1 MSYRVHE
8 IAKKFGMNTKDFI
21 SKISKLGI
29 NKDNALNKLDDLEVN
44 KIENE
49 FNKEK
54 QDQNTTKQVIREKM
68 IFNNQKEESKEE
80 RKDYRRNRGYMNYTN
95 TNTKN
100 QNNFKNNR
108 ENKEYKDNKDHR
120 ENRENKEYREN
131 REHKEYR
138 DNKKDYKNFRNK
150 NNDNL
155 ANKDKE
161 NKHNFKNNRNNVD
174 NNKVSDK
181 GFNAYSKDRDDYSQT
196 NKFSK
201 PKAKKEKKVMTEP
214 SIIPESE
221 TSSKKFTKTSNKSK
235 FDKKKYENEKIQKE
249 EERIL
254 KELRTDFRKENS
266 KKKKK
271 KNDKEL
277 KSEVQQMDEGAGI
290 LKISGELSVKD
301 FAEKLGLSVS
311 EVIKKFF
318 MQGKMLTAN
327 AILSLEEIEELALEY
342 NVLIEIEEQEEISY
356 GEKYELEIVDNTE
369 DLELRA
375 PVITIMGHVD
385 HGKTSLLDA
394 IRNTNVIASE
404 AGGITQ
410 SIGAYQIEWKGQKI
424 TFIDTPGHEAFTE
437 MRARGA
443 NITDIAI
450 LIVAADDGVKPQTV
464 EAISHAKEANVPI
477 IVAIN
482 KMDKV
487 GANPMRVKQ
496 DLTEHGLVWQE
507 WGGDIEFVEISAKTG
522 QNLDQLLETVLI
534 TAELLELKANS
545 KKRAKAVVIESK
557 LDPQVGTVADILV
570 KEGTLKIGDIF
581 VAGESYGKIRTMS
594 NDKGEKIQE
603 AGPSTPVEIT
613 GFNNIPNAGD
623 TLYCVQNDKQARKII
638 EDYRATNRDL
648 EINGKKH
655 ISLEML
661 SKELKDQDVKELKCI
676 IRADSKGSVEALKDA
691 LSKLSN
697 DEVSVNIIQASAGAI
712 TEGDVKLAEA
722 SNAIII
728 GFGVRPNTQARN
740 ESEKTGVEIRNY
752 NVIYHVIEDIE
763 KAMKGM
769 LDPEFREIY
778 FGRMKVIQ
786 VFKISG
792 VGNIAGSL
800 VIDGKVQKDSKI
812 RVIRDGIIV
821 HQGEIN
827 SLKRH
832 KDDAKE
838 ATLGQECG
846 ISIKDYTD
854 IKVDDI
860 IESYKMEEIAR

>member
-8 IAKKFGMNTKDFI
+8 VAKKFGMNVKEFI
-21 SKISKLGI
+21 TKISKFGI
-29 NKDNALNKLDDLEVN
+29 EKQSPLNIINVNELSEIENKFNKD
-44 KIENE
+44 
-49 FNKEK
+49 KEE
-54 QDQNTTKQVIREKM
+54 QQIQTKQVIREKM
-68 IFNNQKEESKEE
+68 IFSKPKEEKTEE
-80 RKDYRRNRGYMNYTN
+80 RKDYRRNRGYLNYTN

-100 QNNFKNNR
+100 QNSFKNIKDNENNKR
-108 ENKEYKDNKDHR
+108 ENKEKDF
-120 ENRENKEYREN
+120 
-131 REHKEYR
+131 
-138 DNKKDYKNFRNK
+138 KNFKNRNFE
-150 NNDNL
+150 NNI
-155 ANKDKE
+155 NKDKE
-161 NKHNFKNNRNNVD
+161 NKKDFRSNKKNLDNSRN
-174 NNKVSDK
+174 DK
-181 GFNAYSKDRDDYSQT
+181 NFNAYAKDRDDYSQNNKFNKPKPKKDKKLSDVEPAIICET
-196 NKFSK
+196 ESSTKKFSK
-201 PKAKKEKKVMTEP
+201 G
-214 SIIPESE
+214 
-221 TSSKKFTKTSNKSK
+221 SNKSK
-235 FDKKKYENEKIQKE
+235 FDKKRYENEKIQKE

-271 KNDKEL
+271 KAEKEI
-277 KSEVQQMDEGAGI
+277 KSEVLQIDEGAGI
-290 LKISGELSVKD
+290 LKVSGELSVKE
-301 FAEKLGLSVS
+301 FAEKLGVGVS
-311 EVIKKFF
+311 EIIKKFF
-318 MQGKMLTAN
+318 MQGKVLTAN
-327 AILSLEEIEELALEY
+327 AILSLEEIEQLALEY
-342 NVLIEIEEQEEISY
+342 NVLIEADEKEEISY
-356 GEKYELEIVDNTE
+356 GEKYELEIE
-369 DLELRA
+369 DDKSELELRA

-385 HGKTSLLDA
+385 HGKTSLLDSL
-394 IRNTNVIASE
+394 RNTNVIASE

-410 SIGAYQIEWKGQKI
+410 SIGAYQIVYNGQKI

-450 LIVAADDGVKPQTV
+450 LIVAADDGVKPQTI

-496 DLTEHGLVWQE
+496 DLTEYGLVWQE
-507 WGGDIEFVEISAKTG
+507 WGGDIDFIEISAKTG
-522 QNLDQLLETVLI
+522 QNLDKLLETVLI
-534 TAELLELKANS
+534 TAELLELKANP

-557 LDPQVGTVADILV
+557 LDPQVGNIADVLV
-570 KEGTLKIGDIF
+570 NEGTLKIGDIF
-581 VAGESYGKIRTMS
+581 VAGESYGKIRSMC
-594 NDKGEKIQE
+594 NDKGEKITQ

-613 GFNNIPNAGD
+613 GFNNLPNAGD
-623 TLYCVQNDKQARKII
+623 ILYCVNNDKQAKKII
-638 EDYRATNRDL
+638 LDYRATNREI

-661 SKELKDQDVKELKCI
+661 SKELKDQNLKELKCI

-712 TEGDVKLAEA
+712 TEGDVKLASA

-752 NVIYHVIEDIE
+752 SVIYHVIEDIE
-763 KAMKGM
+763 KALKGM
-769 LDPEFREIY
+769 LDPEFKEIY
-778 FGRMKVIQ
+778 YGRLKVLQ

-800 VIDGKVQKDSKI
+800 VIDGKIQKDSKI
-812 RVIRDGIIV
+812 RIIRDGIIV
-821 HQGEIN
+821 HEGEIN

-846 ISIKDYTD
+846 ISIKDFTD
-854 IKVDDI
+854 IKADDI
-860 IESYKMEEIAR
+860 IESFKMEEIAR

>member
-1 MSYRVHE
+1 MSNRVHE
-8 IAKKFGMNTKDFI
+8 VAKKFKMNTKDFI

-29 NKDNALNKLDDLEVN
+29 NKENALNTLDESEIK

-49 FNKEK
+49 FNKAKNNQGNE
-54 QDQNTTKQVIREKM
+54 KQVIREKM
-68 IFNNQKEESKEE
+68 IFNNQKEEKKEE

-95 TNTKN
+95 TNSKN
-100 QNNFKNNR
+100 QSNFKNNNR
-108 ENKEYKDNKDHR
+108 KENNKENYNNNKDNQ
-120 ENRENKEYREN
+120 
-131 REHKEYR
+131 
-138 DNKKDYKNFRNK
+138 KKDYKNFKNR
-150 NNDNL
+150 NNDNI
-155 ANKDKE
+155 ANKD
-161 NKHNFKNNRNNVD
+161 NKQNFKNNRNND
-174 NNKVSDK
+174 NRSNDK
-181 GFNAYSKDRDDYSQT
+181 GFNAYSKDRDDYSSN
-196 NKFSK
+196 NKFNK
-201 PKAKKEKKVMTEP
+201 PKAKKDKKVASEP

-221 TSSKKFTKTSNKSK
+221 NTATKKFSKGSNKSK

-271 KNDKEL
+271 KAEKEL
-277 KSEVQQMDEGAGI
+277 KSEVEKIDEGAGI

-301 FAEKLGLSVS
+301 FAEKLGVNVS
-311 EVIKKFF
+311 DIIKKFF
-318 MQGKMLTAN
+318 MQGKILNAN

-342 NVLIEIEEQEEISY
+342 NVLIEMEEEEEISY
-356 GEKYELEIVDNTE
+356 GEKYELEIEDSSE

-394 IRNTNVIASE
+394 IRNTNIIASE

-410 SIGAYQIEWKGQKI
+410 KIGAYQIDYKGQKI

-450 LIVAADDGVKPQTV
+450 LIVAADDGVKPQTI

-496 DLTEHGLVWQE
+496 ELTEQGLVWQE
-507 WGGDIEFVEISAKTG
+507 WGGDVEFIEISAKTG
-522 QNLDQLLETVLI
+522 QNLEQLLETVLI
-534 TAELLELKANS
+534 TAELQELKANS

-557 LDPQVGTVADILV
+557 LDPQVGTIADILV
-570 KEGTLKIGDIF
+570 KEGTLRIGDIF
-581 VAGESYGKIRTMS
+581 VAGESYGKIRTML
-594 NDKGEKIQE
+594 NDKGEKITE

-623 TLYCVQNDKQARKII
+623 TLYCVKNDKQARKII
-638 EDYRATNRDL
+638 EDFKATNREI

-661 SKELKDQDVKELKCI
+661 SKELKDQDIKELKCI
-676 IRADSKGSVEALKDA
+676 IRADSRGSVEALKDA

-697 DEVSVNIIQASAGAI
+697 DEVSVNVIQASAGAI

-728 GFGVRPNTQARN
+728 GFGVRPNTQARS

-752 NVIYHVIEDIE
+752 SVIYHVIEDIE
-763 KAMKGM
+763 KALKGM
-769 LDPEFREIY
+769 LDPEYREIY
-778 FGRMKVIQ
+778 FGRMEVLQ

-792 VGNIAGSL
+792 VGNIAGSI
-800 VIDGKVQKDSKI
+800 VVDGKVQKDSKI
-812 RVIRDGIIV
+812 RILRDGIII
-821 HQGEIN
+821 HEGEIS
-827 SLKRH
+827 SLKRY
-832 KDDAKE
+832 KDDVKE

-854 IKVDDI
+854 IKAHDI